1 MTASSPSSSP
11 APSLARARAPWRER
25 ARWRVVD
32 IIVAAVLAVA
42 SGVIFWGWDQAWTP
56 LSTPLEAVVPGL
68 SGILGGVW
76 LVAAVLV
83 GLIVRKPGAALFA
96 EIVAATVEA
105 LLPGNHWG
113 AVDLFYGLVQG
124 LGAEIVV
131 AAFLYA
137 SSRLWVAILAG
148 AGAGVG
154 LAILDLTLYYAGAKG
169 SFDLIY
175 FVTSVIS
182 GAVIAGI
189 GSWLIIRALVPT
201 GALRRF
207 AVGRSN
213 RDLV

>member
-1 MTASSPSSSP
+1 MSVVSSASTSTAKV
-11 APSLARARAPWRER
+11 PWRER

-56 LSTPLEAVVPGL
+56 LSTPLEAVIPGL

-76 LVAAVLV
+76 LIAGVLV

-113 AVDLFYGLVQG
+113 AVDLFYGLIQG

-131 AAFLYA
+131 AAFLYS
-137 SSRLWVAILAG
+137 SSRVWVAILAG

-154 LAILDLTLYYAGAKG
+154 LAILDLLLYYPG
-169 SFDLIY
+169 STTTFVVIY
-175 FVTSVIS
+175 FAASVVS
-182 GAVIAGI
+182 GAIIAGL
-189 GSWLIIRALVPT
+189 GSWLLIRALVPT

-213 RDLV
+213 RALV

>member
-1 MTASSPSSSP
+1 MTTSAAVTPTVRQS
-11 APSLARARAPWRER
+11 WRER
-25 ARWRVVD
+25 SRWRVVD

-56 LSTPLEAVVPGL
+56 LSTPLEAVIPGL

-76 LVAAVLV
+76 LLAAVLV
-83 GLIVRKPGAALFA
+83 GLIVRKPGAAVFA

-113 AVDLFYGLVQG
+113 AIDLFYGLVQG
-124 LGAEIVV
+124 LGAEIVF
-131 AAFLYA
+131 AIFLYS
-137 SSRLWVAILAG
+137 SSRVWVAILAG

-154 LAILDLTLYYAGAKG
+154 LAVLDLTLYYAGAKG
-169 SFDLIY
+169 SFDAIY
-175 FVTSVIS
+175 FIASVVS
-182 GAVIAGI
+182 GAIIAGL
-189 GSWLIIRALVPT
+189 GSWAIVRALVPT

-213 RDLV
+213 RSLV